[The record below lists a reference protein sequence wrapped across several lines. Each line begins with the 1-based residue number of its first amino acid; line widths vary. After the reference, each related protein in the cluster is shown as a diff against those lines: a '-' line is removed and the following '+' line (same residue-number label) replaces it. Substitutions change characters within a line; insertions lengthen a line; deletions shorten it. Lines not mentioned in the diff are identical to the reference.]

1 MSKKIKIIDLSKE
14 DPESLKDKNGNIDFN
29 KIQQLMEL
37 ANPEVESETTFGLT
51 KEEILDPV
59 LNPDCRM
66 DIPFLKELKEKINKR
81 KRQEM
86 L

>member
-14 DPESLKDKNGNIDFN
+14 DPESLKDENVNLDFN

-37 ANPEVESETTFGLT
+37 ANPDVESETTFGLT
-51 KEEILDPV
+51 KEEILDPE
-59 LNPDCRM
+59 LNPDCRL
-66 DIPFLKELKEKINKR
+66 DVPFLKQLKEKIKIK
-81 KRQEM
+81 KRQEN